1 MCIIPESR
9 YAFQTFHYFR
19 DLRRFPVPIRA
30 LRKAARFALADGGS
44 VKSRVVRSGFWVGL
58 SEVGNSTLGF
68 VRSIVLA
75 RLLTPEIFGVMG
87 LAMIVIRAIETFT
100 RPGVSQALIAR
111 QHSFEEASGTAFT
124 MLALRGFGI
133 ALLLAAVAPWIG
145 DFYDSPQLPLMLQVL
160 AGAFILG
167 GFRNINTIAR
177 QKDLEFRRL
186 TYLSQVSNFV
196 GTGVTIFVAWWLRN
210 VWALVIGQ
218 LVSALFGLVLSYVFV
233 PGRPKF
239 EFKREIAR
247 DLLRYGKFITASSIL
262 LYVATEIDSA
272 VIGKVLGHHELGYYT
287 LAFSIV
293 HMTTTQL
300 AKVAAGIMMPAYS
313 KLQGNVPGLRR
324 AYLRTLTLVM
334 FAVLPAALGLMI
346 VADPL
351 IHVVYGEQW
360 MPAARL
366 LQLLAWFGLFRSLAA
381 FTGYLFEGIG
391 LPKIAFIQGGVRLA
405 ILLPLIVP
413 AALYY
418 GLPGAALTVTA
429 GMAAQWLVGLFYLY
443 KNLGVTFGQVLKAI
457 SQPVWTAALMGG
469 VAWGM
474 MQAVNAHHAG
484 GLAMTII
491 AAGLVYLV
499 PNLKMLLALKNG
511 KWD

>member
-1 MCIIPESR
+1 
-9 YAFQTFHYFR
+9 
-19 DLRRFPVPIRA
+19 VPIRA
-30 LRKAARFALADGGS
+30 LRKAARFALSDGGS

-58 SEVGNSTLGF
+58 GEVGNSLLGF
-68 VRSIVLA
+68 ARSIILA

-124 MLALRGFGI
+124 MLVLRGFGI
-133 ALLLAAVAPWIG
+133 AILLALVAPFIG
-145 DFYDSPQLPLMLQVL
+145 DFYESRDLPLMLQVL

-167 GFRNINTIAR
+167 GFRNINTIAQ

-186 TYLSQVSNFV
+186 TYLSQVSNVV
-196 GTGVTIFVAWWLRN
+196 GTAVTIGVAWWLRN

-218 LVSALFGLVLSYVFV
+218 LVSAVFGVVLSYVFV
-233 PGRPKF
+233 PGRPRF

-262 LYVATEIDSA
+262 LYIATEIDSA

-313 KLQGNVPGLRR
+313 KLQGDLPALRK
-324 AYLRTLTLVM
+324 AYLRTLSLVM

-346 VADPL
+346 VATPL
-351 IHVVYGEQW
+351 IRVVYGEQW
-360 MPAARL
+360 MPAALL

-381 FTGYLFEGIG
+381 FTGYLFEGMG
-391 LPKIAFIQGGVRLA
+391 MPKIAFIQGAVRLA
-405 ILLPLIVP
+405 FILPLIIP
-413 AALYY
+413 ASLYF
-418 GLPGAALTVTA
+418 GLPGAAITVVG
-429 GMAAQWLVGLFYLY
+429 GMVAQWLVGLVYLY
-443 KNLGVTFGQVLKAI
+443 KKLDVRPVQVLKAI
-457 SQPVWTAALMGG
+457 TQPVWTALLMGG
-469 VAWGM
+469 AAWGM
-474 MQAVNAHHAG
+474 MQLVDANHAG
-484 GLAMTII
+484 GLALTVGV
-491 AAGLVYLV
+491 AGIVYLL
-499 PNLKMLLALKNG
+499 PNLKMLLALKSG
-511 KWD
+511 RWD